1 MSKISIY
8 HNPRWGKSR
17 ESVKILDHSGQD
29 YEIIDYMKAPPSPE
43 ELKMLANKMG
53 IRAKEFIRS
62 RESVFK
68 ELNLNTH
75 LENDDELFQNMSK
88 HPRLIER
95 PIVVWGEKAVLGR
108 PPEKIKE
115 FLNH

>member
-1 MSKISIY
+1 M
-8 HNPRWGKSR
+8 
-17 ESVKILDHSGQD
+17 KILDHSGQD

-68 ELNLNTH
+68 ELDLKAH
-75 LENDDELFQNMSK
+75 LDDDKLMFQYMSK
-88 HPRLIER
+88 NPKLIER
-95 PIVVWGEKAVLGR
+95 PIVVKGEKAVLGR
-108 PPEKIKE
+108 PPEKIEK
-115 FLNH
+115 LL